1 MNFIFI
7 LKLLG
12 TVCFGT
18 LLGFVSSIPVGA
30 VQLEVIKKTINGHTK
45 PAIATAAGSATSDL
59 MYGILALFGFG
70 HFLLM
75 KDFQIAIYSLGIAV
89 LSFLVYK
96 SFREREYMMHSECQV
111 VYKKRLSFLTGFT
124 ISVSNPG
131 MIIWWF
137 VGFKLFLDL
146 KMFDVV
152 TIPVKLLFVFSGA
165 FGLGLYLTL
174 EALILH
180 KFQKSFSE
188 RFLFRAN
195 MVLMSILAVL
205 ILYFIFKLSGI
216 ILGFNTDLL
225 QN

>member
-1 MNFIFI
+1 MDFIYI

-12 TVCFGT
+12 TVLFGAM
-18 LLGFVSSIPVGA
+18 LGFLSSIPVGA
-30 VQLEVIKKTINGHTK
+30 VQLEVIKKAINGHTK

-59 MYGILALFGFG
+59 MYGLLALFGFG

-75 KDFQIAIYSLGIAV
+75 KDFQIAVYCMGIAV

-96 SFREREYMMHSECQV
+96 SFKEREYMMHKECQI

-146 KMFDVV
+146 NMFEVV
-152 TIPVKLLFVFSGA
+152 TIPIKLLFVLSGA

-180 KFQKSFSE
+180 RFKKSFSD
-188 RFLFRAN
+188 RFLFRVN
-195 MVLMSILAVL
+195 MVLMAILAVL
-205 ILYFIFKLSGI
+205 IIYFIYKLSG
-216 ILGFNTDLL
+216 LVFGFATVEIS
-225 QN
+225 